1 MDEVGALVFTP
12 RTFTNKAATLEEAVG
27 HGYRRVIGGRG
38 TAPVVVENWVYVS
51 GMSYGALSERAIR
64 ALNRGAREAN
74 CWHNSGEGGIS
85 PAHLEGAGIIFQ
97 IGTAKYGIRNDDGS
111 LNDDLLVAV
120 AERDEVRMFEVKL
133 AQGAKPGKG
142 GMLLK
147 EKITSEIAE
156 IRKVPMGRDALS
168 PPRHAEFDD
177 VVGLFEFLD
186 HVRGTT
192 CVMSRTNRWGSRW

>member
-1 MDEVGALVFTP
+1 
-12 RTFTNKAATLEEAVG
+12 
-27 HGYRRVIGGRG
+27 
-38 TAPVVVENWVYVS
+38 
-51 GMSYGALSERAIR
+51 
-64 ALNRGAREAN
+64 
-74 CWHNSGEGGIS
+74 
-85 PAHLEGAGIIFQ
+85 
-97 IGTAKYGIRNDDGS
+97 
-111 LNDDLLVAV
+111 
-120 AERDEVRMFEVKL
+120 MFEVEL

-186 HVRGTT
+186 HVRDVTDKPVGIKL
-192 CVMSRTNRWGSRW
+192 MSETGQLSRSCGYTSPDQLQSNDVLVQAEPGRRVPLSGVVTSD

>member
-1 MDEVGALVFTP
+1 LKRQLDTGTGALS
-12 RTFTNKAATLEEAVG
+12 
-27 HGYRRVIGGRG
+27 GGRG